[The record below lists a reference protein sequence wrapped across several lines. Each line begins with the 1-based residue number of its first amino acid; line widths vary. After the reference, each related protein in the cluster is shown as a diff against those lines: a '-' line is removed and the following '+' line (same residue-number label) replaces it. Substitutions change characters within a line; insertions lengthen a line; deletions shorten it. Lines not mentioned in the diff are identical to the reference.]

1 MQKIVFLFLFE
12 KEEMTEEM
20 ELYKKMIDA
29 QYEYFSHIEKSWS
42 EKFANETKDM
52 MWDLTHWA
60 YSIFFPSKSENEK
73 KDENLITDETLGS
86 IYRKLSLLCH
96 PDKCTDERASKTFAI
111 ISELYENRDFDSLKK
126 IEANIPLTG
135 SDGFAGSA
143 RREVNTENVHN
154 YVENFH
160 KTKFIERCM
169 CMIWYAWYADK
180 EKGKLLREILVDKKV
195 GLERLK
201 DFEKKETERLKR
213 ENEILEKENA
223 YMREEIKKSKE
234 RLERMKTETN

>member
-1 MQKIVFLFLFE
+1 MTE
-12 KEEMTEEM
+12 KMTEEM
-20 ELYKKMIDA
+20 DLYKKMIDA
-29 QYEYFSHIEKSWS
+29 QYEYFSHIEKSWG
-42 EKFANETKDM
+42 EKFVNETKDM

-60 YSIFFPSKSENEK
+60 YSMFFPSKLENEK

-126 IEANIPLTG
+126 IEM
-135 SDGFAGSA
+135 
-143 RREVNTENVHN
+143 NTENVHN

-169 CMIWYAWYADK
+169 CMTWYAWYADK
-180 EKGKLLREILVDKKV
+180 EKGKLLREILVDKKL

-213 ENEILEKENA
+213 ANEILEKENA